1 MPVHIALINISAK
14 PVCQNLGQYDQHTMA
29 ANDKKRNGLE
39 KAKRQETVDNNVK
52 TERSKRGNNE

>member
-1 MPVHIALINISAK
+1 
-14 PVCQNLGQYDQHTMA
+14 MA